1 MKRIFTTM
9 LFTALVVNAMAQGPY
24 SINEEYQAVIAADTV
39 KNTQDF
45 GDNGFN
51 FESFNTGINSEYS
64 EIGICFFRGKFISY
78 SSRKIGAVGKKDP
91 RTNEPYTKLFCS
103 DVTGDWNLD
112 RPLLFS
118 RILNKNESLGSLTF
132 DKSGTTVFFT
142 KGIEGNS
149 GVRQLYR
156 ADMSTKRMGKWENM
170 QPLPF
175 NSESYSVETPHL
187 APDGKTLYFSSNMPE
202 SKGGYDIFMVTV
214 NEDGTY
220 GPVTPVPGDINTE
233 ADEKF
238 PHTSVDSKFLYFSSN
253 GHGAIGGYD
262 AYKSRRSPDGFKL
275 VINLGNTINTKY
287 DEIAFVPAT
296 KTDAYITS
304 NREGAMGGYDIYKIT
319 EFVKLNQVV
328 AGKALNFDTKAVLA
342 DATIRL
348 IDTDGYEVA
357 ETKANT
363 NGEFVLPISSFEF
376 YTIIAEKEGYQ
387 NGVTIFNSDNITE
400 KFQVDVSLKQK

>member
-1 MKRIFTTM
+1 
-9 LFTALVVNAMAQGPY
+9 MAQASY
-24 SINEEYQAVIAADTV
+24 SVIDEHINFTISDTV
-39 KNTQDF
+39 KSPQDY

-51 FESFNTGINSEYS
+51 FESFTTGINSEYS
-64 EIGICFFRGKFISY
+64 EIGVCFYRGKFITY
-78 SSRKIGAVGKKDP
+78 SSRKIGALGKKDP
-91 RTNEPYTKLFCS
+91 RTNEPFTKLFCS

-142 KGIEGNS
+142 KGVEGNS
-149 GVRQLYR
+149 GVMQLYR
-156 ADMSTKRMGKWENM
+156 ADMSPQKLGKWENIT
-170 QPLPF
+170 PLPF

-202 SKGGYDIFMVTV
+202 SKGGYDIYMVTL

-220 GPVTPVPGDINTE
+220 GPVQPVPGDINSE

-238 PHTSVDSKFLYFSSN
+238 PHTSVDDKFMYFSSN

-275 VINLGNTINTKY
+275 VINLGNTINTKF

-296 KTDAYITS
+296 KKDAYITS
-304 NREGAMGGYDIYKIT
+304 NREGALGGYDIYKIT

-328 AGKALNFDTKAVLA
+328 AGKAMNFDTGEVLA
-342 DATIRL
+342 GARIRL
-348 IDTDGYEVA
+348 IDTEGYEVA
-357 ETKANT
+357 ETTSDANGAYT
-363 NGEFVLPISSFEF
+363 LPISSFEF
-376 YTIIAEKEGYQ
+376 YTVIAEIDGYQ
-387 NGVTIFNSDNITE
+387 NGVTIFNSDNVTE
-400 KFQVDVSLKQK
+400 KFQVDVSLKQD